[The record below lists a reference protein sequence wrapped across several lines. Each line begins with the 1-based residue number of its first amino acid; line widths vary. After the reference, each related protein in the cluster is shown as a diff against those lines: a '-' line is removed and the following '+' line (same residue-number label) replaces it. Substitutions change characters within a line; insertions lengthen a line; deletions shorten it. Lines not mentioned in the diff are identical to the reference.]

1 MYLSLEAASSVCD
14 CFPAHQYRLAFC
26 CLLLILRLIKL
37 GLLSDSHFAT
47 QQSQFSQLFIR
58 LFQPLSLAVCQ
69 LRERELHSET
79 ISPNLNGTCQ
89 PPRCREVAHL
99 SLTVHLSIFQALFCS
114 CLSGLREIITLLHCP
129 SE

>member
-1 MYLSLEAASSVCD
+1 MCLSLETAFSVCD

-26 CLLLILRLIKL
+26 CLLLLLILRLIKL

-99 SLTVHLSIFQALFCS
+99 SLTVHRSGSILQLPFWSKGNYYAFALSF
-114 CLSGLREIITLLHCP
+114 
-129 SE
+129 